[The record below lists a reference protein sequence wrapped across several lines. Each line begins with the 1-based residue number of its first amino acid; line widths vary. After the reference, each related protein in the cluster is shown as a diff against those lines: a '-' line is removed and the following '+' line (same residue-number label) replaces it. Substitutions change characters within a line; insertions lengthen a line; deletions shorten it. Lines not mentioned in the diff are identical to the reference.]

1 MTMKCNSEIWRCASL
16 LVDQYGEMALNGAA
30 IKADQLGNEGD
41 QKSCFI
47 WLEVTRAV
55 EELLSDRIPEGAR
68 VH

>member
-1 MTMKCNSEIWRCASL
+1 MKCNSEIWRCASL

-30 IKADQLGNEGD
+30 IKADQLGNAGD
-41 QKSCFI
+41 QKSRFI

-55 EELLSDRIPEGAR
+55 EELLSDRVPEGAR